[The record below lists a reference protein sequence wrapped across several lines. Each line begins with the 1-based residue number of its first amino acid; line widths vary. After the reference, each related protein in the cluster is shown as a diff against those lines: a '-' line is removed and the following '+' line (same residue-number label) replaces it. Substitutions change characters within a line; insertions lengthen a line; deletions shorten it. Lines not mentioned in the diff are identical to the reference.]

1 MLQDLLNKL
10 SGEIPQ
16 NTAAWDRIRLGRF
29 TASKIWQLMGEPRS
43 KAAKEAGLFSETG
56 ERYIAQTIA
65 EELTGC
71 PVEETWGRAL
81 DWGNEHEEEAILA
94 LADKMGVEKPEYIQ
108 FKPPFTLFNEYA
120 GGSPDAK
127 FYLSDGNGGYRW
139 VGVEVKCPFNSI
151 NHFWHSQIIDAET
164 LKEIDSTYYWQ
175 VCLNIL
181 CQRAAEWVFCSY
193 DPRYPEA
200 KRVTWSFIYPSVDDL
215 TTLCEKIDKAWTRRA
230 DVMAKFMATD
240 SANQLFRTNE

>member
-10 SGEIPQ
+10 SGEIAQ

-29 TASKIWQLMGEPRS
+29 TASKVWQLIGEPRS

-56 ERYIAQTIA
+56 ERYIVQTIT
-65 EELTGC
+65 EELTGL
-71 PVEETWGRAL
+71 PAEETWGRAIE
-81 DWGNEHEEEAILA
+81 WGNEYEEEAIVTLS
-94 LADKMGVEKPEYIQ
+94 DKMGVERADYVQ

-127 FYLSDGNGGYRW
+127 FYLADGSGGYRW
-139 VGVEVKCPFNSI
+139 VGIEVKCPFNSI
-151 NHFWHSQIIDAET
+151 NHFWHSQVVDAET
-164 LKEIDSTYYWQ
+164 LKEIDPTYYWQ

-193 DPRYPEA
+193 DPRYPEPQRIHWA
-200 KRVTWSFIYPSVDDL
+200 FIYPSVDDL
-215 TTLCEKIDKAWTRRA
+215 TLLCEKIDKAWIRREEIK
-230 DVMAKFMATD
+230 AKFLASD
-240 SANQLFRTNE
+240 PETNFLKIK